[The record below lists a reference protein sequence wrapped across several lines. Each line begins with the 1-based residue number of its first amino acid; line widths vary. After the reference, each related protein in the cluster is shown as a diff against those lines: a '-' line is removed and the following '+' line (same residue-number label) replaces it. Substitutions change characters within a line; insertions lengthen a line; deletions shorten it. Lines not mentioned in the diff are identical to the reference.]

1 MAQRAIK
8 WSLDALQD
16 KIEIY
21 SYWIQKNKSVEYPKK
36 LEKLFDEVAE
46 MASIFPETGKKTRIK
61 NVRTHIIRNFKVVYL
76 TKTTEI
82 IILNIFDTHQ
92 NPERFLKEK

>member
-46 MASIFPETGKKTRIK
+46 MASIFPET
-61 NVRTHIIRNFKVVYL
+61 
-76 TKTTEI
+76 EE
-82 IILNIFDTHQ
+82 
-92 NPERFLKEK
+92 NPIQKCSNTYYT